1 MPAGIDTGTFDP
13 QPPSILG
20 FEFGTVIRGE
30 TILAQARTRIIP
42 DDAVFDHKQPFL
54 LAPSADRGFQPI
66 ILNIGACGQQQNLL
80 RNRAQFFSAF
90 VKIQADGGAL
100 AGLIL

>member
-1 MPAGIDTGTFDP
+1 MPAGINTGTFDP

-20 FEFGTVIRGE
+20 FEFGTVIRGQ
-30 TILAQARTRIIP
+30 TVPAPARTRIIP
-42 DDAVFDHKQPFL
+42 NDTVFDHKQPFIP
-54 LAPSADRGFQPI
+54 APSADRDFQSI
-66 ILNIGACGQQQNLL
+66 ILNIGAYGQQQNLL

-100 AGLIL
+100 AGLIP